1 MTGGTVGIDG
11 NSICIGGAGAMSCVE
26 WTRAA
31 IYLGAVI
38 ALLALVLGVLLW
50 DALRTTTPSRAAA
63 RANRHA
69 TLAST
74 IGVVVMVVLLTWV
87 FGGVA
92 LGVWPRDG
100 RVLAVLPALA
110 GASLLVAQA
119 VGQLTWPRPSGAHRE
134 AELVSRTVADVT
146 PLWPRRMVFAW
157 AGTAL
162 ALLAVFALVADG
174 PRSLTQGTGRFAGPI
189 GPYPGWYYGLP
200 MSLAIVAT
208 VTATELVLRL
218 ITLRPAVVGVSVDW
232 DLHLRRR
239 SAGHVTRGIQL
250 VLAVSTAGI
259 LVAAGWVHLAL
270 GRDAYPLESGGYGVT
285 GSPAQQHLG
294 AGLMVLA
301 VGVLLAGVV
310 MAFVPLRRGQ
320 RDASAPDALAVP
332 S

>member
-1 MTGGTVGIDG
+1 MGIDG
-11 NSICIGGAGAMSCVE
+11 NSICIGGAGAVSCVE
-26 WTRAA
+26 WTRVA

-50 DALRTTTPSRAAA
+50 DALRTPTPSEAAA

-74 IGVVVMVVLLTWV
+74 VGVAVMAAILTWV

-92 LGVWPRDG
+92 LGVMPRDG

-119 VGQLTWPRPSGAHRE
+119 VGQLTWPRPSGEHRE
-134 AELVSRTVADVT
+134 AELVSRTAADVT
-146 PLWPRRMVFAW
+146 PVWPRRMVYAW
-157 AGTAL
+157 AGAAL
-162 ALLAVFALVADG
+162 ALLAAFALVADG
-174 PRSLTQGTGRFAGPI
+174 PRSLIQGTGRFAHPI

-200 MSLAIVAT
+200 MSVAIVAT
-208 VTATELVLRL
+208 VLATELVLRL
-218 ITLRPAVVGVSVDW
+218 ITLRPAVVGVSAPW

-250 VLAVSTAGI
+250 VLALSTAGI

-270 GRDAYPLESGGYGVT
+270 GRDAYSLASGGYGVT
-285 GSPAQQHLG
+285 GSPAQQYFG
-294 AGLMVLA
+294 AGLLVLA
-301 VGVLLAGVV
+301 AVVLLAGVV

-320 RDASAPDALAVP
+320 RESSAPDALAVP